1 MAHPLRLHLTVP
13 RAWHALSE
21 QLTTAAGLCGVLL
34 SRQHPVR
41 GVLLAAGAI
50 GGGGWL
56 LFAELDPRTTI
67 ACFLLSLL
75 LRYGF
80 LFSSLSSAGSQRMKA
95 LHGDERAF
103 FLHET
108 ATAALLLAQRL
119 SFLAML
125 GSTALALQGTLATLL
140 TALGALLLPI
150 GIGVSWWATRVV
162 GLDTY
167 YYRDLFMGPRHTSV
181 ELSGPYALW
190 PNPMYGVGQL
200 AAYGAAL
207 LMLSPIGFVAAAL
220 NQVALYI
227 LNDLVEQP
235 RLHAARTLL
244 GEAQLRHA
252 LSRTGFNQGSELG
265 SRRRSQ
271 PPARIRRS
279 RP

>member
-1 MAHPLRLHLTVP
+1 MAHPLRMHLASP

-21 QLTTAAGLCGVLL
+21 HLTTAAGMCGLLL
-34 SRQHPVR
+34 SRQHRVR
-41 GVLLAAGAI
+41 AVLLGAGIVA
-50 GGGGWL
+50 GGGWL
-56 LFAELDPRTTI
+56 LFGELDPRTAI
-67 ACFLLSLL
+67 GCFLLSLL
-75 LRYGF
+75 LRYAF
-80 LFSSLSSAGSQRMKA
+80 LFTSLSPAGSQRMKA

-108 ATAALLLAQRL
+108 ATAVLLLAQRI
-119 SFLAML
+119 SFLAVL
-125 GSTALALQGTLATLL
+125 AATALELEGTLATLL
-140 TALGALLLPI
+140 SALGALLLPI
-150 GIGVSWWATRVV
+150 GIGVTWWATRVV

-167 YYRDLFMGPRHTSV
+167 HYRDLFMGPRHTSV
-181 ELSGPYALW
+181 ELGGPYALW

-207 LMLSPIGFVAAAL
+207 VMLSPIGFVAAAL
-220 NQVALYI
+220 NQAALYI

-235 RLHAARTLL
+235 RLHAARSLL

-252 LSRTGFNQGSELG
+252 LSRTGFNAGSEMG
-265 SRRRSQ
+265 SRRRSR

>member
-1 MAHPLRLHLTVP
+1 MAHFLRLPFPVP
-13 RAWHALSE
+13 RAWHALTE
-21 QLTTAAGLCGVLL
+21 LLHTAAGMCGLLL
-34 SRQHPVR
+34 SREHPVR
-41 GVLLAAGAI
+41 AVLLGAAALL
-50 GGGGWL
+50 GGGWL
-56 LFAELDPRTTI
+56 LLGELTSRTAI
-67 ACFLLSLL
+67 GCFVLTLV
-75 LRYGF
+75 LRYAF
-80 LFSSLSSAGSQRMKA
+80 LFASLSPVGSQRMKA

-108 ATAALLLAQRL
+108 VTAVLLLAQRF
-119 SFLAML
+119 SFLAVL
-125 GSTALALQGTLATLL
+125 GSTALALEGVPAMLVS
-140 TALGALLLPI
+140 ALGALLLPI
-150 GIGVSWWATRVV
+150 GLGVSLWATRVV

-181 ELSGPYALW
+181 ELGGPYALW

-235 RLHAARTLL
+235 RLHAARSVL
-244 GEAQLRHA
+244 GEAQLRFA
-252 LSRTGFNQGSELG
+252 LSRTSFDAGSELG
-265 SRRRSQ
+265 NRRRSQ